1 MSSNRNYWVDLAK
14 SEALKTERRA
24 DQYTNELMTIYQEA
38 AGQIEREIAAIYGRY
53 AKDNQLTDAVARQYI
68 GGRSIARGACPST
81 GTSRPSPAPPRT
93 AGC

>member
-38 AGQIEREIAAIYGRY
+38 AG
-53 AKDNQLTDAVARQYI
+53 NFLQLFWTRCSVR
-68 GGRSIARGACPST
+68 ARGALWLKMHNEFGMVLPTWNLEMIFSS
-81 GTSRPSPAPPRT
+81 GLLLKRHNLHNI
-93 AGC
+93 

>member
-38 AGQIEREIAAIYGRY
+38 AGQIEREIAAI
-53 AKDNQLTDAVARQYI
+53 
-68 GGRSIARGACPST
+68 
-81 GTSRPSPAPPRT
+81 
-93 AGC
+93 